1 MECSR
6 NTGCGYPGFGVG
18 GGCMLYIIAI
28 ALGVLVGLLKKGS
41 MSNLLSIKIEKAWLI
56 LASFLIQF
64 LAQVLSVNGFEF
76 TVRYSLAIQ
85 GVAFALL
92 LTGLCFNRKY
102 AGMLVIG
109 GGCILN
115 VLVMMLNGGKMPV
128 SRDVLVNAGLNQ
140 ALELFATGG
149 DGRHILA
156 DQSTKLLILGDIM
169 SPPGILSIMMKIVS
183 IGDIIVVIGLF
194 LLVFEATAGRPL
206 RRKR

>member
-1 MECSR
+1 
-6 NTGCGYPGFGVG
+6 
-18 GGCMLYIIAI
+18 MLYIIAI

-76 TVRYSLAIQ
+76 TVRYSLAVQ
-85 GVAFALL
+85 GIAFALL

-109 GGCILN
+109 GGCVLN

-206 RRKR
+206 GRKR